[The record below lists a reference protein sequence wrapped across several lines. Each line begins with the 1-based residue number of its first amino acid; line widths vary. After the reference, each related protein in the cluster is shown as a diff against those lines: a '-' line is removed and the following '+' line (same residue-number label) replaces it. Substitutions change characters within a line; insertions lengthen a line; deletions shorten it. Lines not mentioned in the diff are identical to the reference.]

1 MEVNQLVA
9 HYKANYEHKVFMT
22 RLSHAMQN
30 AYLMYIYDYPS
41 ELKNFADTFLAYLP
55 FYIRNSTILRLSTKM
70 RILIRNL

>member
-30 AYLMYIYDYPS
+30 AYINYDLGTTVVS
-41 ELKNFADTFLAYLP
+41 TNIVDDFFAAVWY
-55 FYIRNSTILRLSTKM
+55 N
-70 RILIRNL
+70 LIIDQRSGVCRC

>member
-30 AYLMYIYDYPS
+30 AQL
-41 ELKNFADTFLAYLP
+41 LHAGA
-55 FYIRNSTILRLSTKM
+55 
-70 RILIRNL
+70 